1 VRLAF
6 ITSTPLTVRGGSGTY
21 VGISVLAR
29 ALEEQGHTVVTITPP
44 PGPTPLGH
52 AAQRIGFN
60 LLAGRRL
67 RAAVADAG
75 GVPFDAVIGF
85 DLDGCLLRHRQP
97 FVASIKG
104 VLAEELTFE
113 HGVVRASLW
122 LQSRFERLNVRR
134 APLVL
139 TTSEYARGRI
149 ARNYGVSPAK
159 IAVVPEPIDLGHWR
173 TALAAAGPRRDPT
186 PTILTVCHL
195 YPRKSVAVL
204 LRAMPQVLAAVPNA
218 RLRVV
223 GIGPESTSLEHLR
236 HELQLAQA
244 VTFLGHIPFD
254 QLTREY
260 RDCALFCLPSRQEGF
275 GIVFLEAMAAARAVV
290 ACHAAAMP
298 EVVLDGLAGR
308 LVAPGDPASLATAL
322 IALLR
327 DPAHTDA
334 LGQQGA
340 QHVAT
345 YDAPR
350 VAAQFIDA
358 IKPALNRAGR

>member
-1 VRLAF
+1 MRLAF
-6 ITSTPLTVRGGSGTY
+6 ITSTPPTVRDGSGTY

-44 PGPTPLGH
+44 HGPTPLGH
-52 AAQRIGFN
+52 AVQRIGFN
-60 LLAGRRL
+60 LLAERRL
-67 RAAVADAG
+67 RAASTASG
-75 GVPFDAVIGF
+75 GAPFDAVIGF

-113 HGVVRASLW
+113 RGVVRASLW
-122 LQSRFERLNVRR
+122 LQSRFERRNVRR

-149 ARNYGVSPAK
+149 ARNYGVRPAK
-159 IAVVPEPIDLGHWR
+159 IAVVPELIDLDHWR
-173 TALAAAGPRRDPT
+173 TALAAAGPRRDRT

-204 LRAMPQVLAAVPNA
+204 LRAMPQVLAAVPGA

-223 GIGPESTSLEHLR
+223 GIGPEATSLEQLR
-236 HELQLAQA
+236 QTLQLERSVA
-244 VTFLGHIPFD
+244 FLGHIPFD
-254 QLTREY
+254 RLAGEY

-298 EVVLDGLAGR
+298 EVVPGGIAGR

-327 DPAHTDA
+327 DPAHADT

-340 QHVAT
+340 RHVAA

-350 VAAQFIDA
+350 IAARFLDA
-358 IKPALNRAGR
+358 IKPVLM